1 MLKELVG
8 KKVGMTQIFDK
19 DRRVIPVTVVHFFDW
34 YVTQIK
40 TVEKDGYSAL
50 QLGNLKAKYRE
61 DLFSV
66 NWLSKKRDY
75 FSVSQEVLIDP
86 ENLKNFKVG
95 QKLNLENIDLA
106 EGDFVDVAGNS
117 IGRGFQGVVKRWNF
131 SGGPKSHG
139 SNFHRIPGSIG
150 NMCSQGN
157 VIKGKKLPGHYG
169 AERVKIKGL
178 KVIRINKDSGSL
190 YIKGAVPGKK
200 DALLAVSKQG

>member
-1 MLKELVG
+1 MLRELVG
-8 KKVGMTQIFDK
+8 KKIGMTQIFDK
-19 DRRVIPVTVVHFFDW
+19 DRRVVPVTVVHFSGW
-34 YVTQIK
+34 YVVQLK

-50 QLGNLKAKYRE
+50 QLGNLKTKYKE
-61 DLFSV
+61 DQFSA
-66 NWLSKKRDY
+66 NWISKKNNY
-75 FSVSQEVLIDP
+75 FSLLKEILIDS
-86 ENLKNFKVG
+86 ESWKNFKVG
-95 QKLNLENIDLA
+95 QKLNLENIDFT

-139 SNFHRIPGSIG
+139 SNFHRVPGSIG

-200 DALLAVSKQG
+200 NALLAVSKQG